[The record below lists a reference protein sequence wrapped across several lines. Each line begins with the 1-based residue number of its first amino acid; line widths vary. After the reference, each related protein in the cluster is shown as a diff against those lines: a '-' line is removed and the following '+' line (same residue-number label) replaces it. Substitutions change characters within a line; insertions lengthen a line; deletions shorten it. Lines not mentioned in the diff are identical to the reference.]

1 MRKLL
6 VFSTILT
13 LSTLLQGQDFASV
26 SGLGRI
32 APKSSKSLI
41 STTSETPK
49 RTQIQSFSYEVD
61 DLPICTVAPK
71 EQGTIY
77 RIQITTAN
85 THDKSTTPEIHIPE
99 LGPIYREYLLNQPV
113 TRYLAGDFSFEG
125 DAVYHLEKIWSA
137 GFEHA
142 FIVKY
147 VDGFRV
153 SF

>member
-6 VFSTILT
+6 
-13 LSTLLQGQDFASV
+13 LSSALVSMVTLLFGQDFASLGTSYNASTK
-26 SGLGRI
+26 SGKLF
-32 APKSSKSLI
+32 SSAN
-41 STTSETPK
+41 TSATK
-49 RTQIQSFSYEVD
+49 INKIQSFSYEVD

-71 EQGTIY
+71 EEGVIY

-85 THDKSTTPEIHIPE
+85 SYDKNSIPGINLQG
-99 LGPIYREYLLNQPV
+99 LGPVYREYLLNQPS
-113 TRYLAGDFSFEG
+113 TRYLLGDFSFES
-125 DAVYHLEKIWSA
+125 DALYSLEKVWSA
-137 GFEHA
+137 GFDHA